1 MTMTRRA
8 MLGGAVAVC
17 VAPPAEAARLQSI
30 RVTEA
35 ARVPL
40 MRPNWPVPGEPH
52 QLFYIQRSTNPN
64 TIVYTAR
71 FDANGNLDRNRP
83 ANAYWRRFNDNGERM
98 ALRGFERRFAFGMRV
113 RPMDEPGAWMV
124 NAIAAPMFPMR
135 LRQTGRFKAEV
146 LTRVGGRMVQ
156 PVYCF
161 VDVDESGFFPR
172 VTGISM
178 HGVDPRSRRAV
189 SEYFSVS
196 DGEFRQ

>member
-1 MTMTRRA
+1 MTITRRA

-17 VAPPAEAARLQSI
+17 VAPRAEAARLQSV
-30 RVTEA
+30 RVTDT
-35 ARVPL
+35 ARVPA
-40 MRPNWPVPGEPH
+40 MRPKWPVPGEPH
-52 QLFYIQRSTNPN
+52 QLFYIQRSTNSN

-71 FDANGNLDRNRP
+71 FDANGNLDRDRP

-113 RPMDEPGAWMV
+113 RPKDEPGAWMV
-124 NAIAAPMFPMR
+124 NAIAAPMFPMH
-135 LRQTGRFKAEV
+135 LRQTGQFKAEV

-161 VDVDESGFFPR
+161 VSVDESGFLPR

-178 HGVDPRSRRAV
+178 HGVDPQSGRAL
-189 SEYFSVS
+189 SEYFSVL